1 MSQNTQTTNLIIG
14 KEEIKKL
21 TLFPSIPEPEPGV
34 AVVLYSNSREPVT
47 LMPGQKLS
55 SGEKRWGNFKNA
67 YKVDITEHNC
77 IFNYELISQSDIYK
91 FIAEFSVTYFVE
103 NPSAVVNKTINN
115 PEEKMRGFI
124 KDEADYITKRY
135 DIEKKIDAE
144 DRVNDVLHSKLKEE
158 MRDMGITVKKCR
170 VTLSLN
176 REAQEHLRKLDSIK
190 REAKVKEAQLVADGK
205 IKNIKAAQDA
215 EEAKYN
221 AEVLKGGMDDTLALI
236 MAKYP
241 GKVDEVMSLYK
252 NKVDQDRAEKRQ
264 DKEAML
270 DVLRSMLQS
279 GKLESHQYEDI
290 LRSMTV
296 TLQQSNDTPQ
306 LQKGNQ
312 DILISEGEM
321 KKPEKLEFDEE
332 D

>member
-1 MSQNTQTTNLIIG
+1 MSQNINLIIG

-21 TLFPSIPEPEPGV
+21 TLFPRIPEPEPGV
-34 AVVLYSNSREPVT
+34 AIVLYSNSREPVT
-47 LMPGQKLS
+47 LMPGQRLS

-67 YKVDITEHNC
+67 YKVDITEHSC

-91 FIAEFSVTYFVE
+91 FVAEFSVTYFVG
-103 NPSAVVNKTINN
+103 NPSDVVNKSINN
-115 PEEKMRGFI
+115 PEEKIRNFI
-124 KDEADYITKRY
+124 KDESDYITKRY
-135 DIEKKIDAE
+135 DIEKKVEAE
-144 DRVNDVLHSKLKEE
+144 DRINDVLYAKLKEE
-158 MRDMGITVKKCR
+158 MRDQGIVIKKCR
-170 VTLSLN
+170 ASLSLN
-176 REAQEHLRKLDSIK
+176 KEAHEHLRKLDTIS

-205 IKNIKAAQDA
+205 IKNIKAAQEA

-221 AEVLKGGMDDTLALI
+221 AEVLRGGIDDTLALI

-252 NKVDQDRAEKRQ
+252 DKIDQDRAEKRQ
-264 DKEAML
+264 DKEAMI

-296 TLQQSNDTPQ
+296 TIAKSNDTLQ
-306 LQKGNQ
+306 LEESSDEKF
-312 DILISEGEM
+312 ISDGEI
-321 KKPEKLEFDEE
+321 KKPEKIEFDEE
-332 D
+332 I